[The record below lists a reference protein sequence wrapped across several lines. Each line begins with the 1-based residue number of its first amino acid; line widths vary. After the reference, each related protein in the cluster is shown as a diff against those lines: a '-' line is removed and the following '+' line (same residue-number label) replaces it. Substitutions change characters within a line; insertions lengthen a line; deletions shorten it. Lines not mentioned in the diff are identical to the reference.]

1 MRIRQIKAYRVTSII
16 SLLLGITALQ
26 ELYISENLLIIG
38 FAAGVLGTF
47 LLGSAGLFTVFRFVS
62 AFLKESSLSLSSR
75 VLGCTYSVLPVL
87 LWYLCNVKF
96 ILVPA
101 VNAKDLSTFFIPSA
115 LAVLNGVIGAILFF
129 GVVEINNKLLGKASS

>member
-26 ELYISENLLIIG
+26 EIYISENLLIIG

-62 AFLKESSLSLSSR
+62 AFL
-75 VLGCTYSVLPVL
+75 GCTFSVLPVL

-101 VNAKDLSTFFIPSA
+101 VNAKELSTFFIPSA
-115 LAVLNGVIGAILFF
+115 LAVLNGVIGVILFF
-129 GVVEINNKLLGKASS
+129 GVVEINNKLLGKS